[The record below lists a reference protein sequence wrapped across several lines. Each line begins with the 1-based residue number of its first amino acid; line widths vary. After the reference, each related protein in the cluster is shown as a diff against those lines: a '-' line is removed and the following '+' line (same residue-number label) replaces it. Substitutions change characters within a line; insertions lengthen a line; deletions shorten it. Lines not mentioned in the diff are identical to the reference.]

1 VSVSAEHRRVSP
13 TEVAAERIAV
23 AALAGG
29 TALLALL
36 DLHSPVRTLVTFA
49 FLLVGPGLGLAHV
62 IRISDRSSV
71 LVVAVAI
78 SIAIDTLL
86 AEGMAYANAWSPDA
100 ALAVL
105 ILIALLAW
113 PPTGDRGGRG

>member
-1 VSVSAEHRRVSP
+1 VSVSAEHRRASP
-13 TEVAAERIAV
+13 RELSAQRIAV

-29 TALLALL
+29 TAVLALL
-36 DLHSPVRTLVTFA
+36 DLHSPVRTLVTFV
-49 FLLVGPGLGLAHV
+49 FLLVCPGLGLAHM
-62 IRISDRSSV
+62 IRMADRSSV

-86 AEGMAYANAWSPDA
+86 AEAMAYANAWSPDA

-105 ILIALLAW
+105 ILIALFAW
-113 PPTGDRGGRG
+113 PPTGVRGGPR